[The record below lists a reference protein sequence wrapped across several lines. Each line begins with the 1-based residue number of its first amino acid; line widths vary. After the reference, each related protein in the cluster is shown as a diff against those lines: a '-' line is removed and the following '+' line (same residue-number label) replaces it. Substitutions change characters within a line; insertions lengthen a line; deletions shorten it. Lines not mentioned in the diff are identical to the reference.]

1 MSKRPNDRKGEIPQD
16 RAAERR
22 ASMSETAPHGG
33 SDTVAEQRQSQT
45 AMELLQRGLVDD
57 ALILCERLAQE
68 YPALA
73 VGDVVGAN
81 GCSLMPQGTAL
92 NDFVDLWKL
101 RFLSGDSL
109 TQDRMRKLAP
119 WLYGQGVAP
128 LRELPRDL
136 GNPDAVLTPPE
147 PITKPQPD
155 RDVVI
160 PAALAS
166 LWRAMLA
173 LPTGHPALRSL
184 QKCEDAGSAEAV
196 PMLTMCA
203 AALRLMHLNASAERV
218 ERALELLGGL
228 RSAAT

>member
-16 RAAERR
+16 RAAERT
-22 ASMSETAPHGG
+22 ASNSETAPHSG
-33 SDTVAEQRQSQT
+33 SDTAAEQRQT
-45 AMELLQRGLVDD
+45 VLELLQRGLVDD
-57 ALILCERLAQE
+57 ALVLCERLARE
-68 YPALA
+68 YPPLA
-73 VGDVVGAN
+73 AGNIIGTN
-81 GCSLMPQGTAL
+81 NCPLMPQGTAV

-128 LRELPRDL
+128 LSELPHDL
-136 GNPDAVLTPPE
+136 GNPVLIPQE
-147 PITKPQPD
+147 PVAKPQPD
-155 RDVVI
+155 RDSSV

-196 PMLTMCA
+196 PMLKMCA
-203 AALRLMHLNASAERV
+203 AALRLMHLNASAEHV
-218 ERALELLGGL
+218 ERAMELLSEL